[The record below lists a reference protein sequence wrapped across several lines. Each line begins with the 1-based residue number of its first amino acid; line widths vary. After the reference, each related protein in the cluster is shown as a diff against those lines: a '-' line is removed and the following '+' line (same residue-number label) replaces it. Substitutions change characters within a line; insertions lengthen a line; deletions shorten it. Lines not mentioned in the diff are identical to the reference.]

1 MTSRIRWTPIALLET
16 TNLLSGM
23 SNGVVTIAIPWL
35 VLQRTGSVTAAGLVA
50 ALSAL
55 PGIIASPLAGWAV
68 DHFGRRIVS
77 IVSDVLSAISVAAIP
92 LVAMVTDLNLAIILA
107 LAMLG
112 AVFDPAGYTARRALI
127 PDVAE
132 ASGMEVTRL
141 NGLHEGIFGIG
152 WIVGPLVGS
161 LLIAALGDT
170 AAFWAPFGAFVI
182 AAILIALLRVSD
194 AGQVAKAERAE
205 AGIAPLSAWQN
216 AILGAKLIWRDHT
229 LRAITIAVMVLA
241 AIYLPTETVLLP
253 AYFTSLGSPES
264 LGFILAALAAGSVIG
279 SFAYG
284 WLNQRMKRITIVY
297 AALIGTSLTY
307 IPMAFLPPI
316 GIFITFAFLCG
327 LTWGPMQPLLTTIV
341 QLRIEP
347 DAQGRV
353 FGIQTATFYVAPPA
367 AMFLAGVA
375 AENFGVEAVMLTIAG
390 LLVITALGVLR
401 VRSLKD
407 IDAPAMR

>member
-1 MTSRIRWTPIALLET
+1 MKSGIHWTPIALLEG

-23 SNGVVTIAIPWL
+23 SNGIVTIAIPWL
-35 VLQRTGSVTAAGLVA
+35 VLQRTESVTAAGLVA

-55 PGIIASPLAGWAV
+55 PGIIASPFAGWAV

-77 IVSDVLSAISVAAIP
+77 IISDIMSAVSVAAIP
-92 LVAMVTDLNLAIILA
+92 IVAMVTDLNIAIILA

-141 NGLHEGIFGIG
+141 NGVHEGIFGIG
-152 WIVGPLVGS
+152 WIIGPLAGS

-170 AAFWAPFGAFVI
+170 AAFWAPFGAFVL
-182 AAILIALLRVSD
+182 AAILISLLRVTD
-194 AGQVAKAERAE
+194 AGQIAKAEREE
-205 AGIAPLSAWQN
+205 AGIAPLTGWQN
-216 AILGAKLIWRDHT
+216 AILGARLLWRDRT
-229 LRAITIAVMVLA
+229 LRAMTIAVMILA

-253 AYFTSLGSPES
+253 AYFTELKSPEQ
-264 LGFILAALAAGSVIG
+264 LGFILAALSAGAMIG
-279 SFAYG
+279 AFSYG
-284 WLNQRMKRITIVY
+284 WLNQRMRRRTIVY
-297 AALIGTSLTY
+297 AALFGSALTY
-307 IPMAFLPPI
+307 IPIALLPPI
-316 GIFITFAFLCG
+316 GVFIAFAFLCG

-341 QLRIEP
+341 QLRVDP

-367 AMFLAGVA
+367 AMFLAGVL
-375 AENFGVEAVMLTIAG
+375 AENFGVKPVLLGIAA
-390 LLVITALGVLR
+390 LLLITAVGVLR
-401 VRSLKD
+401 VKSLRD
-407 IDAPAMR
+407 IDSDRVE

>member
-1 MTSRIRWTPIALLET
+1 MRSGIRWTPIALLET

-23 SNGVVTIAIPWL
+23 SNGVVTIAVPWL

-55 PGIIASPLAGWAV
+55 PGIFASPLAGWAV
-68 DHFGRRIVS
+68 DYFGRRIVS
-77 IVSDVLSAISVAAIP
+77 IVSDILSAIAVAAIP
-92 LVAMVTDLNLAIILA
+92 LVAMVTDLNLSIILA

-127 PDVAE
+127 PDVAD

-141 NGLHEGIFGIG
+141 NGLHEGIFSIG

-170 AAFWAPFGAFVI
+170 AAFWVPFALFVI
-182 AAILIALLRVSD
+182 AAILIGFLRVGD
-194 AGQVAKAERAE
+194 AGQVAKAERKE

-216 AILGAKLIWRDHT
+216 ASLGAKLIWRDHT
-229 LRAITIAVMVLA
+229 LRAITITVMVLA

-253 AYFTSLGSPES
+253 AYFTELDSPES

-279 SFAYG
+279 SFSYS
-284 WLNQRMKRITIVY
+284 WLNRRMKRRTIVY
-297 AALIGTSLTY
+297 VALIGTSVTF
-307 IPMAFLPPI
+307 IPIAFLPPM
-316 GIFITFAFLCG
+316 GVLTLFAFLFG
-327 LTWGPMQPLLTTIV
+327 LMWGPMQPLLTTIV
-341 QLRIEP
+341 QLRIDP

-353 FGIQTATFYVAPPA
+353 FGIQTAAFYVAPPA

-375 AENFGVEAVMLTIAG
+375 AENFGVEPVLLTIAG
-390 LLVITALGVLR
+390 LLVLTALGVLR
-401 VRSLKD
+401 VKSLRD
-407 IDAPAMR
+407 IDTARV

>member
-1 MTSRIRWTPIALLET
+1 
-16 TNLLSGM
+16 
-23 SNGVVTIAIPWL
+23 
-35 VLQRTGSVTAAGLVA
+35 
-50 ALSAL
+50 
-55 PGIIASPLAGWAV
+55 
-68 DHFGRRIVS
+68 
-77 IVSDVLSAISVAAIP
+77 
-92 LVAMVTDLNLAIILA
+92 
-107 LAMLG
+107 MLG

-170 AAFWAPFGAFVI
+170 AAFWVPFALFVI

-194 AGQVAKAERAE
+194 AGQIAKAEREE
-205 AGIAPLSAWQN
+205 AGIEPLSAWQN
-216 AILGAKLIWRDHT
+216 ASLGAKLIWRDHT

-253 AYFTSLGSPES
+253 AYFTELDSPES

-279 SFAYG
+279 SFSYG
-284 WLNQRMKRITIVY
+284 WLNQRMTRRTIVY
-297 AALIGTSLTY
+297 AALIGTAVTY
-307 IPMAFLPPI
+307 IPMALLPPI
-316 GIFITFAFLCG
+316 GIFVTFAFLCG

-341 QLRIEP
+341 QIRIEP

-367 AMFLAGVA
+367 AMFLAGVL
-375 AENFGVEAVMLTIAG
+375 AESFGIEPVLLGIAG
-390 LLVITALGVLR
+390 LLVLTALGVLR
-401 VRSLKD
+401 VKSLHD
-407 IDAPAMR
+407 IDSDRVD

>member
-1 MTSRIRWTPIALLET
+1 MRSGIRWTPIALLET

-23 SNGVVTIAIPWL
+23 SNGVVTIAVPWL

-55 PGIIASPLAGWAV
+55 PGIFASPLAGWAV
-68 DHFGRRIVS
+68 DYLGRRIVS
-77 IVSDVLSAISVAAIP
+77 IVSDILSAIAVAAIP
-92 LVAMVTDLNLAIILA
+92 LVAMVTDLNLSIILA

-127 PDVAE
+127 PDVAD

-141 NGLHEGIFGIG
+141 NGLHEGIFSIG

-170 AAFWAPFGAFVI
+170 AAFWAPFALFVI
-182 AAILIALLRVSD
+182 AAILIGFLRVGD
-194 AGQVAKAERAE
+194 AGQVAKAERKE

-216 AILGAKLIWRDHT
+216 ASLGAKLIWRDHT
-229 LRAITIAVMVLA
+229 LRAITITVMVLA

-253 AYFTSLGSPES
+253 AYFTELDSPES

-279 SFAYG
+279 SFSYS
-284 WLNQRMKRITIVY
+284 WLNRRMKRRTIVY
-297 AALIGTSLTY
+297 VALIGTSVTF
-307 IPMAFLPPI
+307 IPIAFLPPM
-316 GIFITFAFLCG
+316 GILTLFAFLFG
-327 LTWGPMQPLLTTIV
+327 LMWGPMQPLLTTIV
-341 QLRIEP
+341 QLRIDP

-353 FGIQTATFYVAPPA
+353 FGIQTAAFYVAPPA

-375 AENFGVEAVMLTIAG
+375 AENIGVEPVLLTIAG
-390 LLVITALGVLR
+390 FLVLTALGVLR
-401 VRSLKD
+401 VKSLRD
-407 IDAPAMR
+407 IDTARV

>member
-1 MTSRIRWTPIALLET
+1 MKSGIRWTPIALLEG

-23 SNGVVTIAIPWL
+23 SNGIVTIAIPWL

-55 PGIIASPLAGWAV
+55 PGIIASPFAGWAV

-77 IVSDVLSAISVAAIP
+77 IVSDILSAVSVAAIP
-92 LVAMVTDLNLAIILA
+92 IVAMVTDLNIAIILA

-141 NGLHEGIFGIG
+141 NGLHEGIFGVG
-152 WIVGPLVGS
+152 WIVGPLAGS

-170 AAFWAPFGAFVI
+170 AAFWAPFGLFVL
-182 AAILIALLRVSD
+182 AAILISLLRVTD
-194 AGQVAKAERAE
+194 AGQIAKAEREE
-205 AGIAPLSAWQN
+205 AGIEPLSGWQN
-216 AILGAKLIWRDHT
+216 AILGAQLLWRDRT
-229 LRAITIAVMVLA
+229 LRAVTIAVMVLA

-253 AYFTSLGSPES
+253 AYFTEIDSPEQ
-264 LGFILAALAAGSVIG
+264 LGFILAALSAGAMVGAFS
-279 SFAYG
+279 YG
-284 WLNQRMKRITIVY
+284 WLNQRMSRRTIVY
-297 AALIGTSLTY
+297 ATLFGSALTY
-307 IPMAFLPPI
+307 IPMALLPPI

-341 QLRIEP
+341 QLRVDP

-367 AMFLAGVA
+367 AMFLAGVL
-375 AENFGVEAVMLTIAG
+375 AESFGVMPVLLGIAG
-390 LLVITALGVLR
+390 LLLITAIAVLR
-401 VRSLKD
+401 VKSLRD
-407 IDAPAMR
+407 LDSDRLS

>member
-1 MTSRIRWTPIALLET
+1 MKSGIRWTPIALLEA

-23 SNGVVTIAIPWL
+23 SNGIVTIAIPWL

-55 PGIIASPLAGWAV
+55 PGIIASPFAGWAV

-77 IVSDVLSAISVAAIP
+77 IVSDILSAISVAAIP
-92 LVAMVTDLNLAIILA
+92 IVAMVTDLNIAIILA

-152 WIVGPLVGS
+152 WIIGPLAGS

-170 AAFWAPFGAFVI
+170 AAFWAPFGAFVL
-182 AAILIALLRVSD
+182 AAILISLLRVTD
-194 AGQVAKAERAE
+194 AGQIAKAEREE
-205 AGIAPLSAWQN
+205 AGIAPLSGWQN
-216 AILGAKLIWRDHT
+216 AILGAKLLWRDRT
-229 LRAITIAVMVLA
+229 LRAMTIAVMILA

-253 AYFTSLGSPES
+253 AYFTELDSPEQ
-264 LGFILAALAAGSVIG
+264 LGFILAALSAGAMIG
-279 SFAYG
+279 AFSYG
-284 WLNQRMKRITIVY
+284 WLNQRMRRRTIVY
-297 AALIGTSLTY
+297 ATLFGSALTF
-307 IPMAFLPPI
+307 IPMALLPPI
-316 GIFITFAFLCG
+316 GVFVAVAFLCG

-341 QLRIEP
+341 QLRVDP

-367 AMFLAGVA
+367 AMFLAGVL
-375 AENFGVEAVMLTIAG
+375 AESFGVKPVLLGIAG
-390 LLVITALGVLR
+390 LLLITALAVLR
-401 VRSLKD
+401 VKSLRD
-407 IDAPAMR
+407 LDSDRLN

>member
-1 MTSRIRWTPIALLET
+1 MKSGIRWTPIVLLET

-77 IVSDVLSAISVAAIP
+77 IVSDILSAISVAAIP
-92 LVAMVTDLNLAIILA
+92 LVAMLTDLNLAIILA

-127 PDVAE
+127 PDVAA

-141 NGLHEGIFGIG
+141 NGLHEAIFSVG
-152 WIVGPLVGS
+152 WIVGPLAGS

-170 AAFWAPFGAFVI
+170 AAFWVPFALFVL
-182 AAILIALLRVSD
+182 AAILIGFLRVSD
-194 AGQVAKAERAE
+194 AGQVAKAQREE
-205 AGIAPLSAWQN
+205 AGIASLTAWEN
-216 AILGAKLIWRDHT
+216 TSLGARLIWRDHT

-253 AYFTSLGSPES
+253 AYFTELDSPES

-279 SFAYG
+279 SFSYG
-284 WLNQRMKRITIVY
+284 WLNQRLSRRTIVY
-297 AALIGTSLTY
+297 LALSGTALTY
-307 IPMAFLPPI
+307 IPIALLPPI
-316 GIFITFAFLCG
+316 GIFVTFAFLCG

-341 QLRIEP
+341 QIRIEP

-353 FGIQTATFYVAPPA
+353 FGIQTAAFYVAPPA
-367 AMFLAGVA
+367 AMFLAGVL
-375 AENFGVEAVMLTIAG
+375 AENFGVKPVLLAIAG
-390 LLVITALGVLR
+390 LLVLTALGVLR
-401 VRSLKD
+401 VKSLRD
-407 IDAPAMR
+407 IDSDRVG